1 MRRILANLTHTA
13 LFKADTN
20 KLSKQAANAVSGEI
34 NKQCAVFSAIIS
46 NKKYDTQKENPEPAQ
61 HLTAERLHDLAR
73 KWKRAQSAERAVALF
88 TYSPEYGVQTAVL
101 GCDEHLTEIVTSGVR
116 LRLATQL
123 RATEPDA
130 HISITSEDTAAQKSA
145 SFWQRLRTWFLP
157 FNIER

>member
-1 MRRILANLTHTA
+1 MTHKKKTPKTA
-13 LFKADTN
+13 PTPPK
-20 KLSKQAANAVSGEI
+20 NAR
-34 NKQCAVFSAIIS
+34 
-46 NKKYDTQKENPEPAQ
+46 

-88 TYSPEYGVQTAVL
+88 TYSSENGVQYAVF
-101 GCDEHLTEIVTSGVR
+101 GSDEHLTEIVASGVR

-130 HISITSEDTAAQKSA
+130 HISITSEDTAAQKPA
-145 SFWQRLRTWFLP
+145 NFWQRLRTWLLP

>member
-1 MRRILANLTHTA
+1 MTHKKKPRETA
-13 LFKADTN
+13 PTPPK
-20 KLSKQAANAVSGEI
+20 SGR
-34 NKQCAVFSAIIS
+34 
-46 NKKYDTQKENPEPAQ
+46 
-61 HLTAERLHDLAR
+61 HLTSERLHDLAR

-88 TYSPEYGVQTAVL
+88 TYSPENGVQYAVF

-145 SFWQRLRTWFLP
+145 NFWQRIRDWFFP
-157 FNIER
+157 FFKI

>member
-1 MRRILANLTHTA
+1 MTHKKKTPKTA
-13 LFKADTN
+13 PTPPK
-20 KLSKQAANAVSGEI
+20 NAR
-34 NKQCAVFSAIIS
+34 
-46 NKKYDTQKENPEPAQ
+46 
-61 HLTAERLHDLAR
+61 HLTTERLHDLAR

-116 LRLATQL
+116 LCLAPQL

-145 SFWQRLRTWFLP
+145 NFWQRLRTWLLP